1 MYRSVTLT
9 LHLSADIEVLREKFL
24 EVAKEEDDV
33 IEHHKLL
40 CYVTE
45 QSGTAQTVTCYLMT
59 TDPMSGWTAEMHVR
73 EKLLA
78 FIRDHHPDWWPREVV
93 VISHQDIARGVKT
106 KDKRSGEA
114 PSDEAPGE
122 KS

>member
-59 TDPMSGWTAEMHVR
+59 TDPMSGWTAKMHVR

-78 FIRDHHPDWWPREVV
+78 FIRDHHRLV
-93 VISHQDIARGVKT
+93 A
-106 KDKRSGEA
+106 KRSGGHQ
-114 PSDEAPGE
+114 PSGYCSRR
-122 KS
+122 KSQGQALR